1 MLPLPQLSQTNLCT
15 SSNVRSR
22 DTFWLFPNP
31 EFHSLVR
38 HERVRSIRP
47 QSRSRH
53 GRDVAT
59 SVEQIL
65 LGNGCV
71 CFLVLGDRAS
81 STTLTSL
88 QHFVRRCWID
98 RTTPPPPGTQRYTN
112 IRAVIPSLLCS
123 SCIHWRARLIRRPFH
138 LHRHSSFMDA
148 YAYLY
153 GCEGA

>member
-15 SSNVRSR
+15 SSNVRSSY
-22 DTFWLFPNP
+22 TFWLFPDSIP
-31 EFHSLVR
+31 FVR

-65 LGNGCV
+65 LGTGCV
-71 CFLVLGDRAS
+71 CFQ
-81 STTLTSL
+81 LTSL